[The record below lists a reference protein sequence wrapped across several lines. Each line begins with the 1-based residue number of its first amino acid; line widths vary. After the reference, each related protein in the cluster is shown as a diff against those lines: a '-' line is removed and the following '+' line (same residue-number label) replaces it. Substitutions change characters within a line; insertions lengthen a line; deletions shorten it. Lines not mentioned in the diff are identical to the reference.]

1 MWVGLVQS
9 VGGLNRLKSPASHKN
24 KEILQQMTIR
34 LHLHHQLSWVS
45 TLSALTADLDLSV
58 SIIMSQFLTTN
69 HFLSI
74 YTSYWF
80 CFSGVVQLLSHV
92 GIFASRW
99 TAVHQPSLSF
109 TNSWSLF
116 KFMSIESVVLSIPLI
131 FCHPLL
137 LPLIFPSIRVFSSE
151 LALQIRWPRYCSFS
165 FSISPFND

>member
-74 YTSYWF
+74 YTSY
-80 CFSGVVQLLSHV
+80 
-92 GIFASRW
+92 
-99 TAVHQPSLSF
+99 
-109 TNSWSLF
+109 
-116 KFMSIESVVLSIPLI
+116 
-131 FCHPLL
+131 
-137 LPLIFPSIRVFSSE
+137 
-151 LALQIRWPRYCSFS
+151 
-165 FSISPFND
+165 